1 MEQMIYD
8 SGVELIKVR
17 IIELTNKKIN
27 LENEIIELDRQSRY
41 VDVNEVDKD
50 RMLQNLRRLK
60 TRLYEVE
67 KVLYLNKYLL
77 NQTDEHEYKLEN

>member
-1 MEQMIYD
+1 MQEMIYD
-8 SGVELIKVR
+8 IGVELIKVR

-27 LENEIIELDRQSRY
+27 LENEIFEVDRHAKY
-41 VDVNEVDKD
+41 ADVNQVDKD

-77 NQTDEHEYKLEN
+77 NQTDEHDYQLEN

>member
-1 MEQMIYD
+1 MIYD